1 MHRKTL
7 PGAAAACCLA
17 AVAVAPALGDVTTF
31 DFTEPGTT
39 YTGFIFPGDE
49 RIDGH
54 IEVARIYLYVEVFSG
69 DAADYGHDITFPTIP
84 DQGAS
89 NLLDLSGAGMGWS
102 GTGIF
107 SFEWETT
114 DFNGTFISTIY
125 GASSAPIDA
134 VLLPGSR
141 IEFEYTPV
149 PAPGATALGA
159 VALAASG
166 RRRRR

>member
-7 PGAAAACCLA
+7 PGVAAACCLA
-17 AVAVAPALGDVTTF
+17 AAAVAPALGDVTTF

-54 IEVARIYLYVEVFSG
+54 IEVARIHLYVEVFSG
-69 DAADYGHDITFPTIP
+69 DAAGYAHDITFPTIP
-84 DQGAS
+84 DQGS
-89 NLLDLSGAGMGWS
+89 SQLLNLIGAEMGWT
-102 GTGIF
+102 GTGTF

-125 GASSAPIDA
+125 GASSAPLDA
-134 VLLPGSR
+134 ILLPGSR

-149 PAPGATALGA
+149 PGPGVMSLGA
-159 VALAASG
+159 VVLAG
-166 RRRRR
+166 RRRRRRR